1 MGAEQRKETRYT
13 VELPVDM
20 EETSGV
26 TRDLSTS
33 GVFFETDKSFTPGQT
48 IEFSINFIN
57 NSYPI
62 LLKCVGEIVRIEN
75 KGQKIGVAASIS
87 SYGVEKV
94 EGR

>member
-1 MGAEQRKETRYT
+1 MGVEQRKETRYA

-20 EETSGV
+20 DETRGV
-26 TRDLSTS
+26 TRDLCTS

-48 IEFSINFIN
+48 IEFSINFTN

-75 KGQKIGVAASIS
+75 KGQKIGVAASIN